1 MSIEVSGSPAALQT
15 AIDHTG
21 RGGRLV
27 LGSWY
32 GASSAPLSLGLAFHR
47 SKLSFKCSQVSLVRV
62 NGLRTRSALAHTA
75 MTALGCVPVARVTLA
90 SRLGRT
96 PHCHLTELKP
106 TACAGIQQL

>member
-1 MSIEVSGSPAALQT
+1 MQAYTYAHKHTHTHTGVPDVSIEVSGSPAALQT

-47 SKLSFKCSQVSLVRV
+47 SKLSFKCSQVPLVHV
-62 NGLRTRSALAHTA
+62 NGLRTRSGWHT
-75 MTALGCVPVARVTLA
+75 LP
-90 SRLGRT
+90 
-96 PHCHLTELKP
+96 
-106 TACAGIQQL
+106 